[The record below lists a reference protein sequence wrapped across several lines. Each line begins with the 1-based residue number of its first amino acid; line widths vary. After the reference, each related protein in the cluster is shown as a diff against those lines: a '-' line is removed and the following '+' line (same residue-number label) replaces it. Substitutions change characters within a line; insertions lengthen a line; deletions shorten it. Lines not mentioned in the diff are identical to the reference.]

1 MKMNALKPL
10 GEEKPAVIN
19 DTDTNTDTKIRDTLV
34 DVPLPD
40 SEAETESKTKTTK
53 TKTKT
58 KTTTKTKTDQPS
70 ANSVQ
75 NTQDHNHCRADSI
88 KDGQFASTQAMSPA
102 LGYHEYLPKPPRYP
116 TRGLIPH
123 ALYSPLWLCARTS
136 LYIAYTHAISPIVT
150 LR

>member
-40 SEAETESKTKTTK
+40 SEAETESQTKAKTK

-88 KDGQFASTQAMSPA
+88 KDGQFASTQVTSPGPPLPRICPSLPQR
-102 LGYHEYLPKPPRYP
+102 LGYP
-116 TRGLIPH
+116 TRTH
-123 ALYSPLWLCARTS
+123 YNLYFGGCVHTHLSTQP
-136 LYIAYTHAISPIVT
+136 THASSPI
-150 LR
+150 